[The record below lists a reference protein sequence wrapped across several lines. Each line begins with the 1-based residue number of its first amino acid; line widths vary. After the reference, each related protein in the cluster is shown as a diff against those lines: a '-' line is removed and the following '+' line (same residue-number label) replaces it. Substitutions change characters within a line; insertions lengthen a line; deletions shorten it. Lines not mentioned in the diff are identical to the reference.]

1 MNLQERALESRT
13 GSGRVF
19 VLDALRGIAAFTV
32 LIHHFHYAFRGPL
45 TSHWYLRPLISGH
58 ESVML
63 FFALSGY
70 VLSVP
75 VWRGKQLPYGLYV
88 VRRLCRIYL
97 PFAAAVLLSAAVGEH
112 FLFARLPLLHEWFYL
127 TWQQSITWRVI
138 ASGLLMSTKPI
149 LNTAFWSLH
158 FEMEISL
165 IFPFLCLMIGRLRN
179 GGAILMVLLLSV
191 AAFFAGRNMMNKDPL
206 LISDSL
212 RYCVFFLMGALMA
225 KNQRWLIEVWQRFGL
240 MGKLFTTALSLGLY
254 FHFLGLVRGQLAVRL
269 GISDSSFLYRAD
281 FVVALGA
288 AGIIFIATSSG
299 RVQRFLDKP
308 LFEYLG
314 RVSYSMYLIHAVI
327 LFASIDL
334 LYGKIPILAIGAIY
348 LVVTMA
354 LSHLFLIGIE
364 EPSLRLGK
372 RLTSKRRAE
381 LAVTGG

>member
-19 VLDALRGIAAFTV
+19 VLDALRGIAAFTI

-158 FEMEISL
+158 FEMES
-165 IFPFLCLMIGRLRN
+165 FPVSDDRK
-179 GGAILMVLLLSV
+179 
-191 AAFFAGRNMMNKDPL
+191 AA
-206 LISDSL
+206 
-212 RYCVFFLMGALMA
+212 
-225 KNQRWLIEVWQRFGL
+225 
-240 MGKLFTTALSLGLY
+240 
-254 FHFLGLVRGQLAVRL
+254 
-269 GISDSSFLYRAD
+269 
-281 FVVALGA
+281 
-288 AGIIFIATSSG
+288 
-299 RVQRFLDKP
+299 
-308 LFEYLG
+308 
-314 RVSYSMYLIHAVI
+314 
-327 LFASIDL
+327 
-334 LYGKIPILAIGAIY
+334 
-348 LVVTMA
+348 
-354 LSHLFLIGIE
+354 
-364 EPSLRLGK
+364 
-372 RLTSKRRAE
+372 
-381 LAVTGG
+381 